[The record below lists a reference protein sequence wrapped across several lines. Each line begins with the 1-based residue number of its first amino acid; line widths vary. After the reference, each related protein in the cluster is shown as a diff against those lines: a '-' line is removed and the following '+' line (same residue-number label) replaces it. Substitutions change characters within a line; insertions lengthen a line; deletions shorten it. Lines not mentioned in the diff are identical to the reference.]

1 MAGDAPEVKLCRG
14 GQGVELQMGGLR
26 FFFDPRSIP
35 DEGVHCIS
43 HAHSDHLPSATKKL
57 EGRSIVCSPITAT
70 LASNRLKRP
79 LARPILPSTHP
90 DVEMLNAGHIAGSNM
105 FLVNGEKTVLYTGD
119 MSTRDRFGIEGARPV
134 KTDVLIIESTY
145 GDPSYSFPATENI
158 SRVIKDWVEDNISS
172 GYSTALFAYPL
183 GKSQELIRMLV
194 DFEPFIEGSV
204 LDCTRHI
211 ESHGVE
217 YCYRPLDAANRP
229 EKPCVMV
236 CSTRSRSNLMGGM
249 KHGHLKTAAVSGWAV
264 SSSFKYQM
272 RVDEGFPFSDHA
284 DYEELMAFVK
294 GCDPDVVYTHH
305 GSADTLANEIRRRL
319 GIEAHSLLPGP
330 KQSQLGDF
338 K

>member
-1 MAGDAPEVKLCRG
+1 MGEVK
-14 GQGVELQMGGLR
+14 
-26 FFFDPRSIP
+26 FYFDPRSTP
-35 DEGVHCIS
+35 DGGVHCIS

-79 LARPILPSTHP
+79 LNRPIVASTHP

-105 FLVNGEKTVLYTGD
+105 FMVRGGKTVLYTGD

-145 GDPSYSFPATENI
+145 GEPEYRFPATDKI
-158 SRVIKDWVEDNISS
+158 ARVIKDWVEDSLSS

-183 GKSQELIRMLV
+183 GKSQELIRMLSE
-194 DFEPFIEGSV
+194 FEPFIEGSV
-204 LDCTRHI
+204 LECTRHI

-217 YCYRPLDAANRP
+217 YCYRPLEATNASDQ
-229 EKPCVMV
+229 PCVMV
-236 CSTRSRSNLMGGM
+236 CSTAAKSGIGRRR
-249 KHGHLKTAAVSGWAV
+249 HLRTAAVSGWAL

-272 RVDEGFPFSDHA
+272 GVDEAFPFSDHA
-284 DYEELMAFVK
+284 DFDELIAFVK
-294 GCDPDVVYTHH
+294 GCDPEVVYTHH
-305 GSADTLANEIRRRL
+305 GSADTLASEIRRRL
-319 GIEAHSLLPGP
+319 GIEARSLLPGP
-330 KQSQLGDF
+330 KQSSLVDF